1 MADRLLFSKAGTA
14 RYISHLDLMRTF
26 QRAFARA
33 GISIKHTEGFHPH
46 PFVSI
51 PLPLSVGFSS
61 QCEVLEFGLTGGAER
76 EEVPARLNAAMPSGI
91 TVHRCYEAGKP
102 VKALTYVNYIVTME
116 YDAGAPFG
124 AETAI
129 RDLLARDSLVMDK
142 RSKKAKGGSV
152 QVDLIPLIR
161 RATVEERRDTVALD
175 LVLRAQNPGLNPE
188 LVVAAIRTHCPQAAP
203 DFVSYHRRAVLD
215 GDMEPWE

>member
-61 QCEVLEFGLTGGAER
+61 QCEVLEFGLTGGAEW

-91 TVHRCYEAGKP
+91 TVHRCYEAEKP
-102 VKALTYVNYIVTME
+102 VKQLTYVNYIVTME
-116 YDAGAPFG
+116 YDPGAPFG
-124 AETAI
+124 AERAI
-129 RDLLARDSLVMDK
+129 RDLLARESLVMDK
-142 RSKKAKGGSV
+142 RSKKAKSGVV
-152 QVDLIPLIR
+152 QVDLIPLIAK
-161 RATVEERRDTVALD
+161 ATVEERRDTIALD

-203 DFVSYHRRAVLD
+203 DFVSFHRRAVLD
-215 GDMEPWE
+215 GKMEPWE